1 MEIFKLFG
9 SIGLKNK
16 EANQAI
22 DETTG
27 KAEESSGKIA
37 STFKKL
43 AGILGTLF
51 AGKVLFDFGKSVV
64 EAAATAK
71 AIDSQFSQVF
81 GDIEKTAQEK
91 LNVVAKE
98 VGALPNRIKPAFN
111 QIASFAKVTGMSA
124 EESLDFTARA
134 TAAAA
139 DSAAFYDKSL
149 EETTETLKSYLKGN
163 YEVADNL
170 GILSTETTRNAAAT
184 EMFGSKFKDLSGLQQ
199 QQVLLKMY
207 EDANKVS
214 GAMGQAARESD
225 GFENVMGNLKQAWT
239 DFKVLVGGPLL
250 QPVVGMLKIATSGF
264 QFLGDKFKEIEP
276 KIRLFQET
284 VVSVYDV
291 IFGSQSKKD
300 NVDLLVK
307 LGMDQGTAQKLMDAS
322 EQIGAII
329 TSFWDV
335 IFGSQSKKD
344 NVDFMTSL
352 GIDKETANSVVE
364 FAESI
369 RVAFENIGGI
379 ISVLSDI
386 VGQFIS
392 SLFDVSSSKENINE
406 VSSAFESLGQL
417 IEDITG
423 YAKGFVDW
431 FKDGGTSV
439 DIFKSAIAG
448 LTGVWVGYK
457 IVVGIINGIEA
468 ARNLILGISNGL
480 MIARFV
486 QTGALT
492 AAEGAHAAA
501 TVAGTG
507 AMAAF
512 NAVMAVNPIMLVV
525 LAIAA
530 LVAGLVWFFTQ
541 TETGKKIWQDFT
553 SWLGSTWNSLSE
565 SGKQIFDSIGKFI
578 SNTWNNIKSETSRVW
593 DGIKTTI
600 SEKIEAAKNVV
611 KSTIDKIKNLFNF
624 KWSLPPIKLPHFKV
638 SGGKAPWGFMG
649 KGSLPSVGVEWYA
662 KGGIMTAPTLF
673 GMNGNN
679 AMVGGEAGPE
689 AVLPL
694 NKNTLGQIGEGIRS
708 ATDSDLGTS
717 VIVELL
723 TEVIDLLGLLV
734 DKDTDFYLDGDS
746 IVAKTWSKTRDK
758 IELATSRN
766 RRLRGDVN
774 V

>member
-593 DGIKTTI
+593 EGIKTTI

>member
-565 SGKQIFDSIGKFI
+565 SGKQIFDGIGKFI

>member
-91 LNVVAKE
+91 LNAVAKE

-149 EETTETLKSYLKGN
+149 EETTDTLKSYLKGN

-276 KIRLFQET
+276 KVKLFQET

-307 LGMDQGTAQKLMDAS
+307 LGMDQATAQKIMDAS

-335 IFGSQSKKD
+335 IFGSQSQKD

-369 RVAFENIGGI
+369 RIAFENIGGI
-379 ISVLSDI
+379 ISGLSDI

-423 YAKGFVDW
+423 YTKGFVDW
-431 FKDGGTSV
+431 FKNGGTSV
-439 DIFKSAIAG
+439 DIFKSAVAG

-468 ARNLILGISNGL
+468 ARNIILGVSNGL

-486 QTGALT
+486 KTGALT

-565 SGKQIFDSIGKFI
+565 SGKRIFDSIGKFI
-578 SNTWNNIKSETSRVW
+578 SNTWNNIKSETSKVW
-593 DGIKTTI
+593 DGIKSTI
-600 SEKIEAAKNVV
+600 SEKIEAAKNIV

-624 KWSLPPIKLPHFKV
+624 KWSLPPIKLPHFRV

-694 NKNTLGQIGEGIRS
+694 NKNTLGQIGEGIHS
-708 ATDSDLGTS
+708 ATDGDASSTI
-717 VIVELL
+717 IVELL
-723 TEVIDLLGLLV
+723 AEVIDLLGLLV
-734 DKDTDFYLDGDS
+734 DKDTDLYLDGDS

-766 RRLRGDVN
+766 KRLRGDVN

>member
-81 GDIEKTAQEK
+81 GDIEKTAQDK
-91 LNVVAKE
+91 LNAVAKE

-149 EETTETLKSYLKGN
+149 EETTDTLKSYLKGN

-379 ISVLSDI
+379 ISGLSDI

-406 VSSAFESLGQL
+406 VSSVFESLGQL